1 MQCRDLKTYIKA
13 EHIDSKDTTGSIQR
27 ALRKMSKSSDLDIT
41 ALNNTVG
48 DLIVRLRHLR
58 NDIVHSGEASLE
70 LDEYNCHLDELRYI
84 AKYFERVNG
93 VAQDTYKNEIDYI
106 DRKIWADKEVQD
118 EIQLFKTYLENILQS
133 AIFQQASNKKGYE
146 ELEMENTVLKSEI
159 EELTA
164 QHNVAAEDRSEDMI
178 LSIQYCDG
186 SVQHFFHR
194 SRYNTLLYLNNFD
207 ENVYYSKLLSF
218 SASTPVLMPAL
229 SPTMSEGTIVK
240 WLKKEGESV
249 VPGDVLCEIQTDK
262 AVVSMEVDEEGILAK
277 ILDFQELQ

>member
-1 MQCRDLKTYIKA
+1 MIISEQPKMDAQTRFAKMFKLTSENGKMWILIFVERKIGVGMQCRDLKTYIKA

-41 ALNNTVG
+41 ALNVIVNRGEILKSTEKASTGLVKNTVG

-133 AIFQQASNKKGYE
+133 AIFQQGNMSIMNILHNHVAIYICFTTLQTKYLSKITNLKI
-146 ELEMENTVLKSEI
+146 MVTVRRQYLK
-159 EELTA
+159 
-164 QHNVAAEDRSEDMI
+164 N
-178 LSIQYCDG
+178 SIFG
-186 SVQHFFHR
+186 
-194 SRYNTLLYLNNFD
+194 
-207 ENVYYSKLLSF
+207 
-218 SASTPVLMPAL
+218 
-229 SPTMSEGTIVK
+229 
-240 WLKKEGESV
+240 
-249 VPGDVLCEIQTDK
+249 
-262 AVVSMEVDEEGILAK
+262 
-277 ILDFQELQ
+277 